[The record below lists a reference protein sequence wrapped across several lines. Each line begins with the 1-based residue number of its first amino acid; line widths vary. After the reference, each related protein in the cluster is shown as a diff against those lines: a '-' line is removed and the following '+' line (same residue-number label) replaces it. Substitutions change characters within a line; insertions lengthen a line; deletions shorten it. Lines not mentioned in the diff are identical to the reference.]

1 VKPIT
6 ELSVLR
12 SIAATFSGATVSLF
26 TPNRVGGF
34 LGRIVYL
41 NAQHRT
47 KAAFVSIFGN
57 FCQLLV
63 TVVVGTIGLAFA
75 VYNSFEFSDLTTE
88 VLTSFMLAGIAVSG
102 MMLFVYF
109 RPRAVVKFVFRF
121 KFLQRF
127 TRHVRV
133 FKVLRRRQLVTVLM
147 FSLLRYV
154 VFTLQFWLVLQ
165 AFGVPVNLETGV
177 MLIAIV
183 YLILAIIPS
192 IVLGNLGVRESAV
205 ILVIGTVTNAH
216 ETLIAASL
224 GIWAIN
230 IILPA
235 LIGSV
240 LLLMSTYSLFPSRT

>member
-1 VKPIT
+1 
-6 ELSVLR
+6 
-12 SIAATFSGATVSLF
+12 
-26 TPNRVGGF
+26 
-34 LGRIVYL
+34 
-41 NAQHRT
+41 
-47 KAAFVSIFGN
+47 
-57 FCQLLV
+57 
-63 TVVVGTIGLAFA
+63 
-75 VYNSFEFSDLTTE
+75 
-88 VLTSFMLAGIAVSG
+88 
-102 MMLFVYF
+102 
-109 RPRAVVKFVFRF
+109 
-121 KFLQRF
+121 
-127 TRHVRV
+127 
-133 FKVLRRRQLVTVLM
+133 
-147 FSLLRYV
+147 LLRYV

-205 ILVIGTVTNAH
+205 ILVRGTVTASH

-240 LLLMSTYSLFPSRT
+240 LLLMSTLNLFPSRT